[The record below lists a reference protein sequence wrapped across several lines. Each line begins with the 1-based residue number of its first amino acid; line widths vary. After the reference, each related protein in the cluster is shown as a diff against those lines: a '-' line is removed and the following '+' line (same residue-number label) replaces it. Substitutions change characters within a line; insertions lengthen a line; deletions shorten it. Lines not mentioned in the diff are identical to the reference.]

1 MELSD
6 VNYDPKDDY
15 DEHESHKRSIKK
27 WTDEEVSLKI
37 SMLSFYSTLLTEMF

>member
-27 WTDEEVSLKI
+27 WTDEEVCLEFPCFVSI
-37 SMLSFYSTLLTEMF
+37 PRYD